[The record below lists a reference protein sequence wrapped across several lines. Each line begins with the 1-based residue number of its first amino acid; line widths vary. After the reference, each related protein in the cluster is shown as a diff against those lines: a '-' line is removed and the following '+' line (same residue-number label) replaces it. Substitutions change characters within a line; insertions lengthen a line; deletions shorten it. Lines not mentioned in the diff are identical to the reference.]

1 MFVEL
6 GGPVDKRWREKTA
19 DTRQQSGLMTAFSS
33 SIHFMINPDKLEWD
47 LVVGTKNNYIN

>member
-47 LVVGTKNNYIN
+47 LVVGTKNNYIS